1 MLLLQHLLL
10 QILPF
15 LLWLWQARRLGRVS
29 DAPSDDEVITTW
41 GLVMEASSGVNRH
54 LEQEMLQDLGI
65 PLTFFEVLLRLSR
78 SADDGV
84 SLNAL
89 AAQVSFSS
97 GGFSRL
103 VDRMEARGLV
113 ERRPCPTNRRSTL
126 VALTTSGRAV
136 LDDAVRV
143 HAAGLRRHL
152 LGALEPR
159 QVSELAASMR
169 IVRDA
174 LQGRDT
180 VSPG

>member
-1 MLLLQHLLL
+1 MQHLLL
-10 QILPF
+10 QILP
-15 LLWLWQARRLGRVS
+15 LLVENWQAPRLGRVS
-29 DAPSDDEVITTW
+29 DAPSDHDVITTW

-54 LEQEMLQDLGI
+54 LEQEMQQELGI

-78 SADDGV
+78 SEGDGV

-89 AAQVSFSS
+89 ATQVSFSS

-126 VALTTSGRAV
+126 VAVTTSGRAV
-136 LDDAVRV
+136 LDGAVRV

-159 QVSELAASMR
+159 QVAELAASMR
-169 IVRDA
+169 TVRDA

-180 VSPG
+180 ASPG

>member
-1 MLLLQHLLL
+1 MQHLLQ
-10 QILPF
+10 QILP
-15 LLWLWQARRLGRVS
+15 LLHAKRQAHRLGRVS

-41 GLVMEASSGVNRH
+41 GLVMEASAGVNRR
-54 LEQEMLQDLGI
+54 LEHEMHEALGI

-78 SADDGV
+78 SAGEGV

-113 ERRPCPTNRRSTL
+113 ERRACPTNRRSTL
-126 VALTTSGRAV
+126 VAVTANGRAV

-143 HAAGLRRHL
+143 HADGLRRHL
-152 LGALEPR
+152 LSALEPST
-159 QVSELAASMR
+159 VAELATTMR
-169 IVRDA
+169 TVRNA
-174 LQGRDT
+174 LEEREARPSG
-180 VSPG
+180 